1 MSRER
6 DFGGELGNN
15 LPDRDLTNCGS
26 GTIIFVAMIWK
37 KRMGVWACLLALG
50 LSCGQKKE
58 PPIKN
63 APAAEPSQLRS
74 RLERV
79 ELRWEILQK
88 DNPPQVETTNFRM
101 TLADAK
107 KALAEKNY
115 AAAGSK
121 IQECEGWLDQVSNR
135 YYVTHLEGLKQGL
148 VQEDPKT
155 LWEAAE
161 KLWTQE
167 ADYFTAH
174 NQEYAELDG
183 QAGYEQGEA
192 AAFAAIA
199 SDLPTREKVAYCL
212 KLADKE
218 DQISDKAGAEQWR
231 KEAKQLLEKR
241 IQLLADQINWC
252 LSGTVPVCELVSVR
266 QNSANYAQAK
276 KVLDDSESEIS
287 DLVKWGN
294 SVFPNSFIPPNL
306 SARIQA
312 WSAEQENFLLSAG
325 KSKEPGF
332 QDFQTLKEQER
343 REQKELLNKYNQLYC
358 PNGEELSNFGL
369 SLEKTDVKKEGK
381 NLVFRMRLTNNR
393 NDAIYKPRLRL
404 CGGVVSDE
412 VDLGYERYP
421 GNYSASFSVTVLG
434 IDAEE
439 VSSGQVVIPSHRALL
454 TFEDSKGK
462 THQAQQIFNP

>member
-1 MSRER
+1 
-6 DFGGELGNN
+6 
-15 LPDRDLTNCGS
+15 
-26 GTIIFVAMIWK
+26 
-37 KRMGVWACLLALG
+37 MGVLACILALG

-58 PPIKN
+58 PPLKN
-63 APAAEPSQLRS
+63 APAAEPSQLRA

-88 DNPPQVETTNFRM
+88 DHPPQVETTNFRM

-107 KALAEKNY
+107 KGLAEKNY
-115 AAAGSK
+115 ASAGSK
-121 IQECEGWLDQVSNR
+121 ISECEGWLDLVSNR

-148 VQEDPKT
+148 VKEDPKQ

-161 KLWTQE
+161 KQWAQE
-167 ADYFTAH
+167 ADSFAAH
-174 NQEYAELDG
+174 NQEYAELYG
-183 QAGYEQGEA
+183 RAGYEQAEA

-199 SDLPTREKVAYCL
+199 SDLPTREKVDYCL

-218 DQISDKAGAEQWR
+218 EQIADKAGAEKWR

-241 IQLLADQINWC
+241 IQLLADQTNWC
-252 LSGTVPVCELVSVR
+252 LSGTVPVCDLVSVR

-276 KVLDDSESEIS
+276 KVLNDSWSEIQ
-287 DLVKWGN
+287 DLVKLGN
-294 SVFPNSFIPPNL
+294 SVFPNSFIPANL

-312 WSAEQENFLLSAG
+312 WNAEQENFFLTANKLKGPS
-325 KSKEPGF
+325 GF
-332 QDFQTLKEQER
+332 QDFQALKDQER
-343 REQKELLNKYNQLYC
+343 REQKELLNKYNQLFC
-358 PNGEELSNFGL
+358 PNGEELSEFGL

-381 NLVFRMRLTNNR
+381 NLVFRMRLTNNS

-421 GNYSASFSVTVLG
+421 GNYQASFSVTVLG

-462 THQAQQIFNP
+462 THQAQQTFNP